1 MPKGGSFAA
10 VSGGCDQGHFRRR
23 GPAVFITV
31 IEVIGQH
38 LIVTRAMELGIGN
51 GGDQRMGVASTG
63 QLNRRMGDRIQRLF
77 PFIPRFTSAEVF
89 HDG

>member
-1 MPKGGSFAA
+1 
-10 VSGGCDQGHFRRR
+10 
-23 GPAVFITV
+23 
-31 IEVIGQH
+31 
-38 LIVTRAMELGIGN
+38 MELGIGN